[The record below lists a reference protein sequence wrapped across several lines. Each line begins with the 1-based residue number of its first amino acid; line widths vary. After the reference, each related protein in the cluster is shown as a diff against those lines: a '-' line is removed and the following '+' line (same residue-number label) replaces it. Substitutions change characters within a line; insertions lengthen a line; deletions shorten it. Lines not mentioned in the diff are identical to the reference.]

1 MLSSLTLQPL
11 LRRSDFLRIARDG
24 TSVSSPTLVLQG
36 MAHQHNPNTIFL
48 GLTVSRKVGS
58 AVVRNRAKRRLREA
72 ARKVLPLAA
81 RPGTSYVIIGRKS
94 TATHPFDELIIDL
107 KKTLDVLNQKIK

>member
-1 MLSSLTLQPL
+1 MMSSLTLQPL
-11 LRRSDFLRIARDG
+11 LRRSDFLRIAREG

-36 MAHQHNPNTIFL
+36 IAHPHNLNTVFL

-58 AVVRNRAKRRLREA
+58 AVVRNRVKRRLREA

-81 RPGTSYVIIGRKS
+81 RPGTSYVIIGRKA
-94 TATHPFDELIIDL
+94 TATHPFDALVADL
-107 KKTLDVLNQKIK
+107 KRALDVLNQKIK